1 MYSRDRQGKGS
12 KGSVQFKTTKGR
24 LQIVFSYP
32 IEEDGEI
39 KRKRFYISTGFDD
52 TPLNRQRVGDT
63 VRMIQR
69 DIDYGEVDLSLK
81 KYKPTASLSTVS
93 PIPPIF
99 SKPTAKTQL
108 NLADLW
114 EKYMEFKR
122 PSLSPSTL
130 AKDYSRVARCISVYL
145 PTKAIKD
152 AVRIRDW
159 LVANKTPDASKRML
173 TQFSACCK
181 WAMKSKL
188 IAENP
193 FKDMAVDVKVPKGDD
208 EDTDINPF
216 TLEERDRIIAAFKID
231 RYYKYYAPLIEFLFM
246 TGCRPS
252 EAVAL
257 QWQHISA
264 DCRSIRF
271 EQAVVNSETGLVC
284 KKGLKTQ
291 KKRTFP
297 ANARLAALLAS
308 IKPAHA
314 TGETKVFP
322 SPKGTWID
330 VHNLTNRG
338 WRSVLSKLEGVEY
351 RKLYQTRHTFITAAL
366 ETAVTMPDGK
376 IKMLDAKDVAR
387 LVGTS
392 PKMIYEHYAG
402 QARELFVPE
411 F

>member
-1 MYSRDRQGKGS
+1 MYSTRQAKGGKR
-12 KGSVQFKTTKGR
+12 SVQFKATKGR

-32 IEEDGEI
+32 IEEQGEI

-93 PIPPIF
+93 SISPTSPKPPVK
-99 SKPTAKTQL
+99 SQPDLAK
-108 NLADLW
+108 LW

-130 AKDYSRVARCISVYL
+130 AKDYVRVARCIRVHL
-145 PTKAIKD
+145 PTQATKD
-152 AVRIRDW
+152 AVQIRDW
-159 LVANKTPDASKRML
+159 LVANKSPDTSKRML
-173 TQFSACCK
+173 TQFAACCN

-188 IAENP
+188 ISENP

-216 TLEERDRIIAAFKID
+216 TLEERDRIIAAFKVN
-231 RYYKYYAPLIEFLFM
+231 RYYKFYAPLIEFLFM

-271 EQAVVNSETGLVC
+271 EQAVVDSETGLVC

-291 KKRTFP
+291 KKRLFP
-297 ANARLAALLAS
+297 ANAPLAKLLAL

-322 SPKGTWID
+322 SPKGSWID

-338 WRSVLSKLEGVEY
+338 WRSVLSQLEGIEY

-366 ETAVTMPDGK
+366 ETAVTTPDGK
-376 IKMLDAKDVAR
+376 IKMLDAKDVAK
-387 LVGTS
+387 LAGTS

-402 QARELFVPE
+402 QSRELIVPE